1 MKRLTDT
8 QKTAIQNLRV
18 SGLGYKT
25 IAEKLSLSRDT
36 VRSYCVRN
44 HIPANGTTEN
54 QDTHNTADAVFHSEN
69 GKSEIKAGNTV
80 FIITTEYSRKASETL
95 EKKLEKLIL
104 EAASKAS

>member
-25 IAEKLSLSRDT
+25 IAEKLSIPRDT

-44 HIPANGTTEN
+44 HIPADGNTEN
-54 QDTHNTADAVFHSEN
+54 QYTQNTADAVCHSEN

>member
-18 SGLGYKT
+18 SGLGYKS

-44 HIPANGTTEN
+44 HIPADGNTEHQN
-54 QDTHNTADAVFHSEN
+54 THNTAD
-69 GKSEIKAGNTV
+69 TV
-80 FIITTEYSRKASETL
+80 
-95 EKKLEKLIL
+95 
-104 EAASKAS
+104 